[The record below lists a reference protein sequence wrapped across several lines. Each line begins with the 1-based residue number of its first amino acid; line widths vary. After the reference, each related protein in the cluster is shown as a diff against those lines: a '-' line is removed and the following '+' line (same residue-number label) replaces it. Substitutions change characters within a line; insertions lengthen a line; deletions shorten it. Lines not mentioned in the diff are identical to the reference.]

1 MSEEILK
8 RITNFSTRKELEDHL
23 VTELLA
29 DIAQPGLLLLPV
41 GATYEEVIYSK
52 LNEELYAKDDLI
64 NPNLFVSHLDEIILE
79 NAEIEVRQQCHEEQD
94 SSLVKTPTLFSEILK
109 SSLPNLV
116 DKLGER
122 FYSIDTRHPEDFER
136 FIHQRGGARA
146 IYLGLGEDPSTAHV
160 AFIGEDYINREIS
173 TVELAEL
180 SSSKLGVKQAVTIG
194 TDVFKTPSLTKIVIT
209 ITGEEKTEA
218 FKAAMENPDTGLGY
232 LLSNHLEILHIFCD
246 HLFAQGL
253 KKLGIML

>member
-1 MSEEILK
+1 LSEEILK

-29 DIAQPGLLLLPV
+29 DIAQAGLLLLPV
-41 GATYEEVIYSK
+41 GATYEEGIYSK

-64 NPNLFVSHLDEIILE
+64 HPKLFVSHLDELILE
-79 NAEIEVRQQCHEEQD
+79 DSELEGEEKN
-94 SSLVKTPTLFSEILK
+94 SSLIKNPTLFSEILK
-109 SSLPNLV
+109 NSLPNLI

-122 FYSIDTRHPEDFER
+122 FYSIDPNHPEDFER
-136 FIHQRGGARA
+136 FIHQRGGARV
-146 IYLGLGEDPSTAHV
+146 IYLGLGADPSTAHV

-209 ITGEEKTEA
+209 IIGEEKAEA

-232 LLSNHLEILHIFCD
+232 LLNNHLENLHIFCD

-253 KKLGIML
+253 KKLGVML

>member
-8 RITNFSTRKELEDHL
+8 RITNFATRKELEDHL

-41 GATYEEVIYSK
+41 GATYEEGIYSK

-64 NPNLFVSHLDEIILE
+64 HPKLVVSHLDELILE
-79 NAEIEVRQQCHEEQD
+79 TSAVEED
-94 SSLVKTPTLFSEILK
+94 SSLIKKPTLFSEILK
-109 SSLPNLV
+109 NSLPNLV
-116 DKLGER
+116 DKLGDR
-122 FYSIDTRHPEDFER
+122 FYSIDPNHPEDFER
-136 FIHQRGGARA
+136 FIHQRGGARV
-146 IYLGLGEDPSTAHV
+146 IYLGLGADPSTAHV

-180 SSSKLGVKQAVTIG
+180 SSSKLGVRQAVTIG

-209 ITGEEKTEA
+209 IIGEEKTEA

-232 LLSNHLEILHIFCD
+232 LLSNHLENLHIFCD

>member
-8 RITNFSTRKELEDHL
+8 RITNFATRKELEDHL

-64 NPNLFVSHLDEIILE
+64 HPKLFVSHLDEIILE
-79 NAEIEVRQQCHEEQD
+79 TSELEEEEKN
-94 SSLVKTPTLFSEILK
+94 SSLIKNPTLFSEILK
-109 SSLPNLV
+109 NSLPNLI

-122 FYSIDTRHPEDFER
+122 FYSINTDHPEDFER
-136 FIHQRGGARA
+136 FIHQRGGARV
-146 IYLGLGEDPSTAHV
+146 IYLGLGADPSTAHI

-194 TDVFKTPSLTKIVIT
+194 TDVFNTSSLTKIVIT
-209 ITGEEKTEA
+209 IIGEEKTEA

-232 LLSNHLEILHIFCD
+232 LLNNHLENLHIFCD

-253 KKLGIML
+253 KQLGVML

>member
-41 GATYEEVIYSK
+41 GATYEEGIYSK

-64 NPNLFVSHLDEIILE
+64 HPKLVVSHLDELILE
-79 NAEIEVRQQCHEEQD
+79 TSELEEEEKN
-94 SSLVKTPTLFSEILK
+94 SSLIKKTTLFSEILK
-109 SSLPNLV
+109 NSLPNLI

-122 FYSIDTRHPEDFER
+122 FYAINTRHPEDFER
-136 FIHQRGGARA
+136 FIHQRGGARV
-146 IYLGLGEDPSTAHV
+146 IYLGLGADPSTAHV

-194 TDVFKTPSLTKIVIT
+194 TDVFNTPSLTKIVIT
-209 ITGEEKTEA
+209 IIGEEKTEA

-232 LLSNHLEILHIFCD
+232 LLNNHLENLHIFCD

-253 KKLGIML
+253 KKLGIVL

>member
-1 MSEEILK
+1 LSEEILK
-8 RITNFSTRKELEDHL
+8 KITNFSTRKELEDHL

-41 GATYEEVIYSK
+41 GATYEEGIYSK
-52 LNEELYAKDDLI
+52 LNEELYNKDDLI
-64 NPNLFVSHLDEIILE
+64 HPNLFVSHLDELILE
-79 NAEIEVRQQCHEEQD
+79 TSEVEEA
-94 SSLVKTPTLFSEILK
+94 SSLIKKPTLFSEILK
-109 SSLPNLV
+109 NSLPNLV

-122 FYSIDTRHPEDFER
+122 FYSIDPNHPEDFER
-136 FIHQRGGARA
+136 FIHQRGGARV
-146 IYLGLGEDPSTAHV
+146 IYLGLGADPSTAHV

-232 LLSNHLEILHIFCD
+232 LLSNHLENLHIFCD

>member
-1 MSEEILK
+1 LSEEILK

-23 VTELLA
+23 VTELLS

-41 GATYEEVIYSK
+41 GATYEEGIYSK

-64 NPNLFVSHLDEIILE
+64 HPKLVVSHLDELILE
-79 NAEIEVRQQCHEEQD
+79 TSGVAEEEKN
-94 SSLVKTPTLFSEILK
+94 SSLIKKTTLFSEILK
-109 SSLPNLV
+109 NSLPNLI

-122 FYSIDTRHPEDFER
+122 FYSIDTKHPEDFER
-136 FIHQRGGARA
+136 FIHQRGGARV
-146 IYLGLGEDPSTAHV
+146 IYLGLGADPSTAHV

-209 ITGEEKTEA
+209 IIGEEKTEA

-232 LLSNHLEILHIFCD
+232 LLSNHLESLHIFCD

>member
-64 NPNLFVSHLDEIILE
+64 HPKLFVSHLDEIILE
-79 NAEIEVRQQCHEEQD
+79 TSELEEEEKNP
-94 SSLVKTPTLFSEILK
+94 SLIKKTTLFSEILK
-109 SSLPNLV
+109 NSLPNLI

-122 FYSIDTRHPEDFER
+122 FYSINTDHPEDFER
-136 FIHQRGGARA
+136 FIHQRGGARV
-146 IYLGLGEDPSTAHV
+146 IYLGLGADPSTAHV

-209 ITGEEKTEA
+209 IIGEEKAEA

-232 LLSNHLEILHIFCD
+232 LLNNHLENLHIFCD
-246 HLFAQGL
+246 HLFAQAL

>member
-64 NPNLFVSHLDEIILE
+64 HPKLFVSHLDELILE
-79 NAEIEVRQQCHEEQD
+79 TPKLEEKQQQQN
-94 SSLVKTPTLFSEILK
+94 SSLIKTPTLFSEILK
-109 SSLPNLV
+109 NSLPNLI
-116 DKLGER
+116 DKLDER
-122 FYSIDTRHPEDFER
+122 FYSIDPNHPEDFER
-136 FIHQRGGARA
+136 FIHQRGGARV
-146 IYLGLGEDPSTAHV
+146 IYLGLGADPSTAHV

-173 TVELAEL
+173 IVELAEL

-209 ITGEEKTEA
+209 IIGEEKTEA

-232 LLSNHLEILHIFCD
+232 LLNNHLENLHIFCD

>member
-41 GATYEEVIYSK
+41 GATYEEGIYSK

-64 NPNLFVSHLDEIILE
+64 HPKLVVSHLDELILE
-79 NAEIEVRQQCHEEQD
+79 TSAVEED
-94 SSLVKTPTLFSEILK
+94 SSLIKKPTLFSEILK
-109 SSLPNLV
+109 NSLPNLV
-116 DKLGER
+116 DKLGDR
-122 FYSIDTRHPEDFER
+122 FYSIDPNHPEDFER
-136 FIHQRGGARA
+136 FIHQRGGARV
-146 IYLGLGEDPSTAHV
+146 IYLGLGADPSTAHV

-180 SSSKLGVKQAVTIG
+180 SSSKLGVRQAVTIG

-209 ITGEEKTEA
+209 IIGEEKTEA

-232 LLSNHLEILHIFCD
+232 LLSNHLENLHIFCD

>member
-8 RITNFSTRKELEDHL
+8 KITNFSTRKELEDHL

-41 GATYEEVIYSK
+41 GATYEEGIYSK
-52 LNEELYAKDDLI
+52 LNEELYNKDDLI
-64 NPNLFVSHLDEIILE
+64 HPNLFVSHLDELILE
-79 NAEIEVRQQCHEEQD
+79 TSEVEEA
-94 SSLVKTPTLFSEILK
+94 SSLIKKPTLFSEILK
-109 SSLPNLV
+109 NSLPNLV

-122 FYSIDTRHPEDFER
+122 FYSIDPNHPEDFER
-136 FIHQRGGARA
+136 FIHQRGGARV
-146 IYLGLGEDPSTAHV
+146 IYLGLGADPSTAHV

-232 LLSNHLEILHIFCD
+232 LLSNHLENLHIFCD

>member
-8 RITNFSTRKELEDHL
+8 RITDFSTRKELEERL
-23 VTELLA
+23 ITELLS
-29 DIAQPGLLLLPV
+29 DIAQAGLLLLPV
-41 GATYEEVIYSK
+41 GATYEEGIYRK
-52 LNEELYAKDDLI
+52 LNEELYNKEDLI
-64 NPNLFVSHLDEIILE
+64 HPQLFISHLDELILE
-79 NAEIEVRQQCHEEQD
+79 DSELEGEEKN
-94 SSLVKTPTLFSEILK
+94 SSLIKNPTLFSEILK
-109 SSLPNLV
+109 NSLPNLI

-122 FYSIDTRHPEDFER
+122 FYSIDPNHPEDFER
-136 FIHQRGGARA
+136 FIHQRGGARV
-146 IYLGLGEDPSTAHV
+146 IYLGLGADPSTAHV

-173 TVELAEL
+173 RVELAEL
-180 SSSKLGVKQAVTIG
+180 SSNKLGVKQAVTIG
-194 TDVFKTPSLTKIVIT
+194 TDVFNTSSLAKIVIT

-232 LLSNHLEILHIFCD
+232 LLNNHLENLHIFCD

>member
-1 MSEEILK
+1 LSEEILK

-41 GATYEEVIYSK
+41 GATYEEGIYSK

-64 NPNLFVSHLDEIILE
+64 HPKLVVSHLDELILE
-79 NAEIEVRQQCHEEQD
+79 TSELEEEEKN
-94 SSLVKTPTLFSEILK
+94 SSLIKKTTLFSEILK
-109 SSLPNLV
+109 NSLPNLI

-122 FYSIDTRHPEDFER
+122 FYAINTRHPEDFER
-136 FIHQRGGARA
+136 FIHQRGGARV
-146 IYLGLGEDPSTAHV
+146 IYLGLGADPSTAHV

-194 TDVFKTPSLTKIVIT
+194 TDVFNTPSLTKIVIT
-209 ITGEEKTEA
+209 IIGEEKTEA

-232 LLSNHLEILHIFCD
+232 LLNNHLENLHIFCD

-253 KKLGIML
+253 KKLGIVL